1 MYSRDLIEA
10 VLRSSDIVTVTS
22 SFLHVEKKGRNYVA
36 LCPFHD
42 DKNPS
47 LSISKDKQIFKC
59 FVCGTGGDSIGF
71 VQKFLKVPYP
81 EAVRKVAEISN
92 FSDPRLVEDAPK
104 LFVDPGIQRLYSCI
118 DDLQLLYKYALSTE
132 EAGKA
137 RDYLAKRNLGED
149 MVETFALGY
158 APLDGVKTIE
168 YLRAKGHS
176 LKEIEDI
183 GIAFAR
189 SEGTADHN
197 AGRLIFPLFNP
208 RGQLVGFSAR
218 QLEKDGS
225 AKYINSPETPI
236 FHKGENL
243 YNYHRI
249 ASSAHRDGYCYL
261 VEGFMDVMSCHRAG
275 ITNAVALMGTA
286 LTKEQVQLLKR
297 LKCEIRL
304 CLDGDAPGQAAM
316 IKNSQLLSK
325 SGVAHRIVDYQGDL
339 RDPDDIY
346 NEDGKEALLKR
357 LNVLLEPM
365 DYYLAYYSASA
376 STRSVEQR
384 KSILNAF
391 LPYLRSQ
398 KQGIEYEEALVKLS
412 KATGY
417 SADAIRNIASSS
429 VSEEEE
435 TYTQLVTA
443 KTPNLRKQKLS
454 RLQSAEKNLLYY
466 MLKDPKAIEIYQS
479 MVGTFYDDK
488 YRNAANYVIDYVLQ
502 HPGEPVDIPLIC
514 SVASSDGNDEI
525 ASQLADLA
533 LEKTHEPATKEL
545 LERYA
550 NTIANEKR
558 NTRNVME
565 LEQSMQTGDEVAA
578 MEQLQALIEAKRKQL
593 KK

>member
-10 VLRSSDIVTVTS
+10 VLRSSDIVSVTS
-22 SFLHVEKKGRNYVA
+22 SFLTVEKKGRNYVA

-71 VQKFLKVPYP
+71 VQKFLKIPYP

-104 LFVDPGIQRLYSCI
+104 VFVDPGIQRLYSCI
-118 DDLQLLYKYALSTE
+118 DDLHLLYKYALSTE
-132 EAGKA
+132 EASKA
-137 RDYLAKRNLGED
+137 RQYLAKRNLGED
-149 MVETFALGY
+149 MVETFSLGY

-183 GIAFAR
+183 GIALAR

-218 QLEKDGS
+218 QLEKDGT

-286 LTKEQVQLLKR
+286 LTKEQIQLLKR

-325 SGVAHRIVDYQGDL
+325 AGVAHRIVDYQGDL

-346 NEDGKEALLKR
+346 NEDGKEALVKR

-376 STRSVEQR
+376 ATRTVEQR

-417 SADAIRNIASSS
+417 SADAIRNIASSTA
-429 VSEEEE
+429 EEEE
-435 TYTQLVTA
+435 TYTQLVTM
-443 KTPNLRKQKLS
+443 KDPSFKKKLN

-466 MLKDPKAIEIYQS
+466 MLKDPSAIKIYQT
-479 MVGTFYDDK
+479 MVGSFYDDR

-502 HPGEPVDIPLIC
+502 HPGEAVDIPLIC
-514 SVASSDGNDEI
+514 SVAYADGNDDI
-525 ASQLADLA
+525 AAQIADLA
-533 LEKTHEPATKEL
+533 LERAHEPATPEL

-550 NTIANEKR
+550 NTISNEKR
-558 NTRNVME
+558 HTMSVLE
-565 LEQSMQTGDEVAA
+565 LEQSLQSGDEVAA
-578 MEQLQALIEAKRKQL
+578 FDSLQALIESRRKQF